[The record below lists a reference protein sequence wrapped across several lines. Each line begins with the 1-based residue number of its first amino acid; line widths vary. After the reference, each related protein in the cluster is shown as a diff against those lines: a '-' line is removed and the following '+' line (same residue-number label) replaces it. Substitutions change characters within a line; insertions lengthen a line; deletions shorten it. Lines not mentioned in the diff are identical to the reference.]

1 MKAKNMIRQKEE
13 EERMQ
18 KRLESIWLC
27 CRLVLSVHYYLHP
40 LKLYFLLVSIINHI
54 IFQAEDEETVSS
66 QDSCVTSHPQVNMFV
81 LR

>member
-27 CRLVLSVHYYLHP
+27 CSRGRGNCFISRLMCYITP
-40 LKLYFLLVSIINHI
+40 
-54 IFQAEDEETVSS
+54 TG
-66 QDSCVTSHPQVNMFV
+66 
-81 LR
+81 

>member
-27 CRLVLSVHYYLHP
+27 CRGRGNCFISRLMCYITPTGRH
-40 LKLYFLLVSIINHI
+40 
-54 IFQAEDEETVSS
+54 ES
-66 QDSCVTSHPQVNMFV
+66 QDSSKQRLIT
-81 LR
+81 